1 MTLTFWY
8 KSKGN
13 VGHVCAVWT
22 ECKSISVSSKV
33 TLFHHIS
40 LGSKA
45 FWLFVSKMVHE
56 VIFSG
61 MMLVAKFGDLGKIVS
76 GWYLFSTFLK
86 FLSEMPLLRLSRTIT
101 SHPSIP
107 LFLPKNLPVLRHP
120 PPSDSWC
127 FSAIFCLTH
136 QEFFICWFQLFVY
149 NLSRFC
155 VYTESAHATYR
166 GTASFLT
173 PTGCTVLRKL
183 GQGGPT
189 HTVNGPRP

>member
-107 LFLPKNLPVLRHP
+107 LFLYSVDFGLNIEV
-120 PPSDSWC
+120 SSMSIAVSSVQ
-127 FSAIFCLTH
+127 FSSVAQSCLTL
-136 QEFFICWFQLFVY
+136 CDPMNRSTPGLP
-149 NLSRFC
+149 
-155 VYTESAHATYR
+155 AH
-166 GTASFLT
+166 
-173 PTGCTVLRKL
+173 
-183 GQGGPT
+183 
-189 HTVNGPRP
+189 H